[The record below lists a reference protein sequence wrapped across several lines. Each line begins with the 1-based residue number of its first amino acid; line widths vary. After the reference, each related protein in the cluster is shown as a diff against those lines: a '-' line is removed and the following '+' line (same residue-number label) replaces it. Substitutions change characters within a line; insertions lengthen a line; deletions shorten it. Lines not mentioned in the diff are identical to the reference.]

1 MLYIVGLGIW
11 DEKDLSLRSI
21 EACKK
26 SKEVYAELYT
36 ARWGG
41 NIKSLEKIIGKKIRV
56 LERPDLEEKSL
67 SLIEKAKTK
76 DIAILFPGD
85 PLSAT
90 THLSL
95 VSEAKESRI
104 PVKIIHSSS
113 IFTAVAECG
122 LSLYNFGKTV
132 SIPAPQ
138 KGFAPVSF
146 GDSILKNRK
155 CGLHTLCLL
164 DIGMVVSQAIEILL
178 GLEKST
184 KKKLISDQKVIAC
197 SCLGSDKQKILYGS
211 AASLLTSD
219 LGPPSVLIVPGKMHF
234 TEKEFL
240 ERFQK
245 GGY

>member
-1 MLYIVGLGIW
+1 MLYLVGLGIW

-26 SKEVYAELYT
+26 SKEVYMELYT
-36 ARWGG
+36 ARWRGSLK
-41 NIKSLEKIIGKKIRV
+41 NLEKITGKKIKI

-104 PVKIIHSSS
+104 PVKVIHSSS

-122 LSLYNFGKTV
+122 LSLYNFGKIV
-132 SIPAPQ
+132 SIPTPQ
-138 KGFAPVSF
+138 KNFQPSSFA
-146 GDSILKNRK
+146 DSILENKK
-155 CGLHTLCLL
+155 LGLHTLVLL
-164 DIGMVVSQAIEILL
+164 DINMPAAQGIDILL
-178 GLEKST
+178 GIEKYS
-184 KKKLISDQKVIAC
+184 KKKIISDHKIIAC
-197 SCLGSDKQKILYGS
+197 SCLGSDKQKILYRS
-211 AASLLTSD
+211 AGELLTSD
-219 LGPPSVLIVPGKMHF
+219 FGPPSVLIVPGKMHF

-240 ERFQK
+240 E
-245 GGY
+245 GL